1 MCFCFSFSA
10 YNWQT
15 GGSGDHFTVSA
26 FVALAFQF
34 LSFVLWTLYSVIELF
49 YWLMGKRGRMR
60 TGDENLSSG
69 YMKVCRP
76 EESRRVGG

>member
-34 LSFVLWTLYSVIELF
+34 LSFVLWVIRKLPYSLLIKSFAVI
-49 YWLMGKRGRMR
+49 
-60 TGDENLSSG
+60 
-69 YMKVCRP
+69 
-76 EESRRVGG
+76 SRRFILSLSYSTG